1 MCPVMSWLLCLSLW
15 VSVTAIQLCQATFY
29 ETIQQTHGTR
39 PGRTTI
45 HMIGESRLVLPA
57 PAALV
62 SSIELCI
69 DLNPNVLL
77 PLVLDVIA
85 NVLNRVAAKW
95 SERKKKK
102 DNKVRVQ
109 LWVFISPCC
118 YVH

>member
-1 MCPVMSWLLCLSLW
+1 
-15 VSVTAIQLCQATFY
+15 
-29 ETIQQTHGTR
+29 
-39 PGRTTI
+39 
-45 HMIGESRLVLPA
+45 MIGESRLVLPA

-95 SERKKKK
+95 SEKK

-109 LWVFISPCC
+109 LWVFISLCC

>member
-1 MCPVMSWLLCLSLW
+1 
-15 VSVTAIQLCQATFY
+15 
-29 ETIQQTHGTR
+29 
-39 PGRTTI
+39 
-45 HMIGESRLVLPA
+45 MIGESRLVLPA

-95 SERKKKK
+95 SEKK

-118 YVH
+118 YIH

>member
-1 MCPVMSWLLCLSLW
+1 
-15 VSVTAIQLCQATFY
+15 
-29 ETIQQTHGTR
+29 
-39 PGRTTI
+39 
-45 HMIGESRLVLPA
+45 MIGESRLVLPA
-57 PAALV
+57 LAALV

-95 SERKKKK
+95 SGEKKK